1 MPRSC
6 AFEEW
11 VIQRA
16 KIDKTKVAAEEAI
29 AAILAG
35 AGKMDGIGKFD
46 A

>member
-1 MPRSC
+1 MPCSC

-16 KIDKTKVAAEEAI
+16 KFDKTAVGAEEAI
-29 AAILAG
+29 AAILAC
-35 AGKMDGIGKFD
+35 AGEMDGIGKFD